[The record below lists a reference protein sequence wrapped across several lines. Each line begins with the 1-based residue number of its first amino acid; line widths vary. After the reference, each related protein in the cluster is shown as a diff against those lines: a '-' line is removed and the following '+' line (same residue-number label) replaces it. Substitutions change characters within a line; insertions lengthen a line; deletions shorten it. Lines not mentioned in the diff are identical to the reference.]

1 VSATRGLFAA
11 GLAVAL
17 AACGDG
23 SGSGADPGEQTDAA
37 APQDDLGT
45 GGGAPGGSIPDA
57 AAPDATP
64 PDAAAPEVCSAKFLY
79 DPLASTQREPLP
91 DDVWTVD
98 DPSTP
103 TGLRIDTTEAPWRA
117 RTPAALRFVFSDLD
131 TLDGWGV
138 SAGIVL
144 RFDASLGE
152 VPSGVATAT
161 EGPISLWALPE
172 GGAAFRVPFEVQVLD
187 DAQTL
192 VLWPMTPLPAATRA
206 GVVVTRAL
214 RTADGGCVSRPP
226 ALDAVLRGT
235 TDAPRLQRL
244 TPRHTD
250 LLEAAGVSVDDAV
263 VSLVFTTQSTTNVS
277 VAVAEDIRNG
287 AQAAADAAPAATCTP
302 LADFVRCEGT
312 LSLTNYRDADG
323 RIDDAVSALRYDLP
337 YTLLLPVERDA
348 PAPLIVLGHGLGG
361 DRSIGADVA
370 QALSPEGFAVLA
382 IDAVGHGDHPTRP
395 AGDPN
400 LAVLDFLGLD
410 IGTQTVR
417 GLRLRDNLR
426 QSTYD
431 KLQVLAVL
439 KARPDVDGDGAIDL
453 DVNRIAYW
461 GVSLGGIMGSE
472 PIALSGD
479 FDAAVL
485 TVAGARLMPIVTEA
499 DSFAGFKPIIGNLV
513 GGVAE
518 LDRGLP
524 VVQALVDGG
533 DPVAYAPHV
542 LRDRLPGAGER
553 VPHLLQQMVIDDEIV
568 SNGTNR
574 SLARALGVPHVPPF
588 FQEVGLIVEEESAP
602 VEGNLEGG
610 RTAGLFQFDRMR
622 TTQNGRPVKASHN
635 NALGLEGFGQ
645 VFRFLA
651 TWRDGGAPELLDP
664 YTEFMT
670 P

>member
-1 VSATRGLFAA
+1 
-11 GLAVAL
+11 
-17 AACGDG
+17 
-23 SGSGADPGEQTDAA
+23 
-37 APQDDLGT
+37 
-45 GGGAPGGSIPDA
+45 
-57 AAPDATP
+57 
-64 PDAAAPEVCSAKFLY
+64 
-79 DPLASTQREPLP
+79 
-91 DDVWTVD
+91 
-98 DPSTP
+98 
-103 TGLRIDTTEAPWRA
+103 
-117 RTPAALRFVFSDLD
+117 
-131 TLDGWGV
+131 
-138 SAGIVL
+138 
-144 RFDASLGE
+144 
-152 VPSGVATAT
+152 
-161 EGPISLWALPE
+161 
-172 GGAAFRVPFEVQVLD
+172 
-187 DAQTL
+187 
-192 VLWPMTPLPAATRA
+192 
-206 GVVVTRAL
+206 
-214 RTADGGCVSRPP
+214 
-226 ALDAVLRGT
+226 
-235 TDAPRLQRL
+235 
-244 TPRHTD
+244 
-250 LLEAAGVSVDDAV
+250 VDDAV

-277 VAVAEDIRNG
+277 VAVAAAIREG
-287 AQAAADAAPAATCTP
+287 AQTAADAAPAATCTP
-302 LADFVRCEGT
+302 LADFVRCEGA

-439 KARPDVDGDGAIDL
+439 QARPDVDGDGALDL

-472 PIALSGD
+472 PIALSD
-479 FDAAVL
+479 AFDAAVL

-553 VPHLLQQMVIDDEIV
+553 APHLLQQMVIDDEIV

-588 FQEVGLIVEEESAP
+588 SQEVGLIDRVEAAP
-602 VEGNLEGG
+602 VAGNLEGE

-622 TTQNGRPVKASHN
+622 TTPNGRPVKASHN

-651 TWRDGGAPELLDP
+651 TWRDGGAPELMDP